1 MKTKFFTLLMALL
14 AFVWSAKA
22 AEITSLRLTL
32 SMNGGETFTEMIPA
46 SGFDELLLGG
56 YITSLKIHKA
66 EVTTSGTFTDMKFK
80 ATMYKTAN
88 GGPESDAEWQ
98 EVGFVDVGDGNW
110 MIDIPGGRDLVDGSW
125 DNKFKTFEFYIQG
138 KDNSGNDVF
147 YNNGGEDYKVTFST
161 GSGGTLINKIQF
173 LDGITAGLTFSL
185 DDSYKEYN
193 FNGAGDRVPEDQ
205 LGELSSLCIDQFA
218 LLFKTAEG
226 VSTDDVSLQYR
237 IYEDGEEP
245 SGSWNGIGATHLDHQ
260 GDNQMFCY
268 TDMMGRNVTNDLE
281 PNKSYVLEAWY
292 QVVVDGEYFVL
303 CKDKEGSKFRFFLT
317 ENTSQ
322 EEIYSVILTISHN
335 GGEPYEVYFDHEN
348 QPTLNLEGQT
358 TSLKIMKAEVW
369 TSDGI
374 RSVEVFGTMYN
385 TENGGPSG
393 SNEWR
398 AMPLNPS
405 GSGYWMLE
413 FGKEGYEIIE
423 EEWLN
428 DNRSKT
434 FQFYVKGQDGSGNDI
449 LYNNGGADYKVT
461 FSTGEGAD
469 WKIKFL
475 EESTAD
481 LLLNVGGEG
490 RSYSF
495 NGDGSRTPEDQLGQI
510 SSLAIDQFA
519 LWFRYNDGVK
529 TNDVSLQYRIY
540 EEGQEPDG
548 GWSRIDAPQFYD
560 QGSNTM
566 FFYTEMMGVDVTS
579 GLEPNRVYIL
589 EVNYQVVVGE
599 EYFFLGKNKESSKF
613 RFTLTENVVQDEIYS
628 VILTLKHNGG
638 EPYEVYFEHENM
650 PTLNLEGQTTSLKIM
665 KAEVWTS
672 EGVQSVNVVGTMYNT
687 ENGGPTG
694 GDEWRSMPLT
704 QSDNGYWLLDFDKE
718 GYEIVEDEW
727 INNDKSKTF
736 QFYVTAVDR
745 QGNGIIYDNE
755 GQDYKVSFTTG
766 SGGGGDGI
774 RSMTLTVSCDGE
786 VFTESFPSE
795 GWEIH
800 AIEGLISSIKV
811 MRVEVETSESLT
823 YVGFCST
830 IYDTADGWQHDDTA
844 WDWIPMD
851 NQGGGHWVLDWGEG
865 REFVASEWLFQNMAK
880 TLEFFADG
888 GDANGNKYK
897 YANGI
902 SDYGYDNNYKVT
914 FTPGVDPDGISLV
927 SASKANGATYN
938 LAGQRVGKDYKG
950 IVVKGGRKLLVK

>member
-1 MKTKFFTLLMALL
+1 MKTRFFTLLMTLFV
-14 AFVWSAKA
+14 FVWSVKA
-22 AEITSLRLTL
+22 DEIQGFTITMSR
-32 SMNGGETFTEMIPA
+32 NGGEFENVSFSAEGESDIDFSEDPT
-46 SGFDELLLGG
+46 
-56 YITSLKIHKA
+56 TSLIIKKIEAHA
-66 EVTTSGTFTDMKFK
+66 DGTVSNVVFS

-88 GGPESDAEWQ
+88 GLRPD
-98 EVGFVDVGDGNW
+98 DGW
-110 MIDIPGGRDLVDGSW
+110 RSFDLVDRHGGKWVLDLGDGVDLIDEEMGGSPRTFQFYLKGQDGSGNDIYCNNGGQDYKILFSKSGTSLPIKNLILTVRLNGGEAFTQEIPAEGFPVVDLTDEQTTSLIIEKIEVQAIESVSDVSFLGTMYSTNSGSSGDEW
-125 DNKFKTFEFYIQG
+125 REYNMEYKSNGRWMLYFGEGVELVEEDWIGQNKTKTFEFYVKA
-138 KDNSGNDVF
+138 KDYFGNDTF
-147 YNNGGEDYKVTFST
+147 YNNGGEDYKVTFTT
-161 GSGGTLINKIQF
+161 GEGGGQKIQF
-173 LDGITAGLTFSL
+173 
-185 DDSYKEYN
+185 
-193 FNGAGDRVPEDQ
+193 
-205 LGELSSLCIDQFA
+205 
-218 LLFKTAEG
+218 
-226 VSTDDVSLQYR
+226 
-237 IYEDGEEP
+237 
-245 SGSWNGIGATHLDHQ
+245 
-260 GDNQMFCY
+260 
-268 TDMMGRNVTNDLE
+268 
-281 PNKSYVLEAWY
+281 
-292 QVVVDGEYFVL
+292 
-303 CKDKEGSKFRFFLT
+303 
-317 ENTSQ
+317 
-322 EEIYSVILTISHN
+322 
-335 GGEPYEVYFDHEN
+335 
-348 QPTLNLEGQT
+348 
-358 TSLKIMKAEVW
+358 
-369 TSDGI
+369 
-374 RSVEVFGTMYN
+374 
-385 TENGGPSG
+385 
-393 SNEWR
+393 
-398 AMPLNPS
+398 
-405 GSGYWMLE
+405 
-413 FGKEGYEIIE
+413 
-423 EEWLN
+423 
-428 DNRSKT
+428 
-434 FQFYVKGQDGSGNDI
+434 VKGRVAELTLRFNDA
-449 LYNNGGADYKVT
+449 LYGYA
-461 FSTGEGAD
+461 
-469 WKIKFL
+469 
-475 EESTAD
+475 
-481 LLLNVGGEG
+481 
-490 RSYSF
+490 F
-495 NGDGSRTPEDQLGQI
+495 NDDGSRDPIDQPGQLT
-510 SSLAIDQFA
+510 SLAIDQFA
-519 LWFRYNDGVK
+519 LWFYVADGVNV
-529 TNDVSLQYRIY
+529 NDVSLQYRVY
-540 EEGQEPDG
+540 EEGQEPEG
-548 GWSRIDAPQFYD
+548 GWSRIDATHLD
-560 QGSNTM
+560 KDGGNKM
-566 FFYTEMMGVDVTS
+566 FCYAENVDINVTS

-745 QGNGIIYDNE
+745 QENGIIYDNE

-766 SGGGGDGI
+766 SGSGGDGI
-774 RSMTLTVSCDGE
+774 LSMTLTVSCDGE

-800 AIEGLISSIKV
+800 AIEGLVSSIKV

-865 REFVASEWLFQNMAK
+865 RECVASEWLDQNVTK

-897 YANGI
+897 YANGT

-927 SASKANGATYN
+927 SASKENGATYN
-938 LAGQRVGKDYKG
+938 LAGQRVRKDYKG
-950 IVVKGGRKLLVK
+950 IVITNGRKVLIK

>member
-1 MKTKFFTLLMALL
+1 MTLLV
-14 AFVWSAKA
+14 FVWSVKA
-22 AEITSLRLTL
+22 DEIQGFTITMSR
-32 SMNGGETFTEMIPA
+32 NGGEFENVSFSAEGESDIDFSEDPT
-46 SGFDELLLGG
+46 
-56 YITSLKIHKA
+56 TSLIIKKIEAHA
-66 EVTTSGTFTDMKFK
+66 DGTVSDVVFS

-88 GGPESDAEWQ
+88 GLRPD
-98 EVGFVDVGDGNW
+98 DGW
-110 MIDIPGGRDLVDGSW
+110 RSFDLVDRHGGKWVLDLGDGVDLIDEEMGGSPRTFQFYLKGQDGSGNDIYCNNGGQDYKILFSKSGTSLPIKKLILTVRLNGGEAFTQEIPAEGFPVVDLTDEQTTSLIIEKIEVQAIESVSDVSFLGTMYSTNSGSSGDEW
-125 DNKFKTFEFYIQG
+125 REYNMEYKSNGRWMLYFGEGVELVEEDWIGQNKTKTFEFYAQAYDG
-138 KDNSGNDVF
+138 SGSQF
-147 YNNGGEDYKVTFST
+147 LYNNGGANYKVTFST
-161 GSGGTLINKIQF
+161 GESTDWKIKF

-185 DDSYKEYN
+185 DGEERIYN

-205 LGELSSLCIDQFA
+205 LGQVSSLVINGFA
-218 LLFKTAEG
+218 LQFNMAE
-226 VSTDDVSLQYR
+226 
-237 IYEDGEEP
+237 
-245 SGSWNGIGATHLDHQ
+245 
-260 GDNQMFCY
+260 
-268 TDMMGRNVTNDLE
+268 
-281 PNKSYVLEAWY
+281 
-292 QVVVDGEYFVL
+292 
-303 CKDKEGSKFRFFLT
+303 
-317 ENTSQ
+317 
-322 EEIYSVILTISHN
+322 
-335 GGEPYEVYFDHEN
+335 
-348 QPTLNLEGQT
+348 
-358 TSLKIMKAEVW
+358 
-369 TSDGI
+369 
-374 RSVEVFGTMYN
+374 
-385 TENGGPSG
+385 
-393 SNEWR
+393 
-398 AMPLNPS
+398 
-405 GSGYWMLE
+405 
-413 FGKEGYEIIE
+413 
-423 EEWLN
+423 
-428 DNRSKT
+428 
-434 FQFYVKGQDGSGNDI
+434 
-449 LYNNGGADYKVT
+449 
-461 FSTGEGAD
+461 
-469 WKIKFL
+469 
-475 EESTAD
+475 
-481 LLLNVGGEG
+481 
-490 RSYSF
+490 
-495 NGDGSRTPEDQLGQI
+495 
-510 SSLAIDQFA
+510 
-519 LWFRYNDGVK
+519 GVK
-529 TNDVSLQYRIY
+529 TNDVSLQYRVY
-540 EEGQEPDG
+540 EEGQEPEG
-548 GWSRIDAPQFYD
+548 GWNRIDATHLD
-560 QGSNTM
+560 QEEGNKM
-566 FFYTEMMGVDVTS
+566 FCYAEDVERNVTN

-638 EPYEVYFEHENM
+638 EPFEVYFEHENQ

-774 RSMTLTVSCDGE
+774 RSMALTINCDGE
-786 VFTESFPSE
+786 VFTQSFPSE

-800 AIEGLISSIKV
+800 AIEGLVSSIKV

-844 WDWIPMD
+844 WDWIPME

-865 REFVASEWLFQNMAK
+865 RECVASEWLDQNVTK

-914 FTPGVDPDGISLV
+914 FTTGIDPDGISLV
-927 SASKANGATYN
+927 SASKEDGATYN
-938 LAGQRVGKDYKG
+938 LAGQRVRKDYKG
-950 IVVKGGRKLLVK
+950 IVITNGRKVLIK

>member
-1 MKTKFFTLLMALL
+1 MKTKIFTLLMTLF
-14 AFVWSAKA
+14 AFAWSAKA
-22 AEITSLRLTL
+22 DEIQGFTITMSR
-32 SMNGGETFTEMIPA
+32 NGGEFENVSFSAEGESDIDFSEDPT
-46 SGFDELLLGG
+46 
-56 YITSLKIHKA
+56 TSLIIKKIEAHA
-66 EVTTSGTFTDMKFK
+66 DGTVSNVVFS

-88 GGPESDAEWQ
+88 GLRPD
-98 EVGFVDVGDGNW
+98 DGW
-110 MIDIPGGRDLVDGSW
+110 RSFDLVDRHGGKWVLDLGDGVDLIDEEMGGSP
-125 DNKFKTFEFYIQG
+125 
-138 KDNSGNDVF
+138 
-147 YNNGGEDYKVTFST
+147 
-161 GSGGTLINKIQF
+161 
-173 LDGITAGLTFSL
+173 
-185 DDSYKEYN
+185 
-193 FNGAGDRVPEDQ
+193 R
-205 LGELSSLCIDQFA
+205 
-218 LLFKTAEG
+218 
-226 VSTDDVSLQYR
+226 
-237 IYEDGEEP
+237 
-245 SGSWNGIGATHLDHQ
+245 
-260 GDNQMFCY
+260 
-268 TDMMGRNVTNDLE
+268 
-281 PNKSYVLEAWY
+281 
-292 QVVVDGEYFVL
+292 
-303 CKDKEGSKFRFFLT
+303 
-317 ENTSQ
+317 
-322 EEIYSVILTISHN
+322 
-335 GGEPYEVYFDHEN
+335 
-348 QPTLNLEGQT
+348 
-358 TSLKIMKAEVW
+358 
-369 TSDGI
+369 
-374 RSVEVFGTMYN
+374 
-385 TENGGPSG
+385 
-393 SNEWR
+393 
-398 AMPLNPS
+398 
-405 GSGYWMLE
+405 
-413 FGKEGYEIIE
+413 
-423 EEWLN
+423 
-428 DNRSKT
+428 T
-434 FQFYVKGQDGSGNDI
+434 FQFYLKGQDGSGNDI
-449 LYNNGGADYKVT
+449 YCNNGGQDYKILFSKSGTSLPIKNLILTVRLNGGEAFTQEIPAEGFPVVDLTDEQTTSLIIEKIEVQAIESVSDVSFLGTMYSTSSGSSGDEWREYNMEYKSNGRWMLYFGEGVELVEEDWIGQNKTKTFEFYAQAYDGSGSQFLYNNGGANYKVT
-461 FSTGEGAD
+461 FSTGEGGD

-519 LWFRYNDGVK
+519 LWFRYNEGVS
-529 TNDVSLQYRIY
+529 TNDVSLQYRVY
-540 EEGQEPDG
+540 EEGQEPEG

-566 FFYTEMMGVDVTS
+566 FFYTDMMGLDVTN

-638 EPYEVYFEHENM
+638 EPFEMYFDHENAV
-650 PTLNLEGQTTSLKIM
+650 PLNLEGQTTSLKIM

-800 AIEGLISSIKV
+800 AIEGLVSSIKV

-823 YVGFCST
+823 YMGFCST

-844 WDWIPMD
+844 WDWIPME

-865 REFVASEWLFQNMAK
+865 RECVASEWLDQNVIK

-927 SASKANGATYN
+927 SASKEDGATYN
-938 LAGQRVGKDYKG
+938 LAGQRVRKDYKG
-950 IVVKGGRKLLVK
+950 IVITNGRKVLIK

>member
-1 MKTKFFTLLMALL
+1 MKTKIFTLLMTLF
-14 AFVWSAKA
+14 AFAWSAKA
-22 AEITSLRLTL
+22 DEIQGFTITMSR
-32 SMNGGETFTEMIPA
+32 NGGEFENVSFSAEGESDIDFSEDPT
-46 SGFDELLLGG
+46 
-56 YITSLKIHKA
+56 TSLIIKKIEAHA
-66 EVTTSGTFTDMKFK
+66 DGTVSNVVFS

-88 GGPESDAEWQ
+88 GLRPD
-98 EVGFVDVGDGNW
+98 DGW
-110 MIDIPGGRDLVDGSW
+110 RSFDLVDRHGGKWVLDLGDGVDLIDEEMGGSPRTFQFYLKGQDGSGNDIYCNNGGQDYKILFSKSGTSLPIKNLILTVRLNGGEAFTQEIPAEGFPVVDLTDEQTTSLIIEKIEVQAIESVSDVSFLGTMYSTNSGSSGDEW
-125 DNKFKTFEFYIQG
+125 REYNMEYKSNGRWMLYFGEGVELVEEDWIGQNKTKTFEFYAQAYDG
-138 KDNSGNDVF
+138 SGSQF
-147 YNNGGEDYKVTFST
+147 LYNNGGANYKVTFST
-161 GSGGTLINKIQF
+161 GEGGDWKIKF

-185 DDSYKEYN
+185 DGEERIYN

-205 LGELSSLCIDQFA
+205 LGQVSSLVIDGFA
-218 LLFKTAEG
+218 L
-226 VSTDDVSLQYR
+226 
-237 IYEDGEEP
+237 
-245 SGSWNGIGATHLDHQ
+245 
-260 GDNQMFCY
+260 
-268 TDMMGRNVTNDLE
+268 
-281 PNKSYVLEAWY
+281 
-292 QVVVDGEYFVL
+292 
-303 CKDKEGSKFRFFLT
+303 
-317 ENTSQ
+317 
-322 EEIYSVILTISHN
+322 
-335 GGEPYEVYFDHEN
+335 
-348 QPTLNLEGQT
+348 
-358 TSLKIMKAEVW
+358 
-369 TSDGI
+369 
-374 RSVEVFGTMYN
+374 
-385 TENGGPSG
+385 
-393 SNEWR
+393 
-398 AMPLNPS
+398 
-405 GSGYWMLE
+405 
-413 FGKEGYEIIE
+413 
-423 EEWLN
+423 
-428 DNRSKT
+428 
-434 FQFYVKGQDGSGNDI
+434 QFYR
-449 LYNNGGADYKVT
+449 A
-461 FSTGEGAD
+461 E
-469 WKIKFL
+469 
-475 EESTAD
+475 
-481 LLLNVGGEG
+481 
-490 RSYSF
+490 
-495 NGDGSRTPEDQLGQI
+495 
-510 SSLAIDQFA
+510 
-519 LWFRYNDGVK
+519 GVK
-529 TNDVSLQYRIY
+529 TNDVSLQYRVY
-540 EEGQEPDG
+540 EEGQEPEG
-548 GWSRIDAPQFYD
+548 GWNRIDATHLD
-560 QGSNTM
+560 QEEGNKM
-566 FFYTEMMGVDVTS
+566 FCYAEDVERNVTN

-628 VILTLKHNGG
+628 VILTLSHNGG
-638 EPYEVYFEHENM
+638 EPFEMYFDHENAV
-650 PTLNLEGQTTSLKIM
+650 PLNLEGQTTSLKIM

-774 RSMTLTVSCDGE
+774 RSMTLTINCDGE

-800 AIEGLISSIKV
+800 AIEGLVSSIKV

-844 WDWIPMD
+844 WDWIPME

-865 REFVASEWLFQNMAK
+865 RECVASEWLDQNVTK

-927 SASKANGATYN
+927 SASKENGATYN
-938 LAGQRVGKDYKG
+938 LAGQRVRKDYKG
-950 IVVKGGRKLLVK
+950 IVITNGRKVLIK

>member
-1 MKTKFFTLLMALL
+1 MTLF
-14 AFVWSAKA
+14 AFAWSAKA
-22 AEITSLRLTL
+22 DEIQGFTITMSR
-32 SMNGGETFTEMIPA
+32 NGGEFENVSFSAEGESDIDFSEDPT
-46 SGFDELLLGG
+46 
-56 YITSLKIHKA
+56 TSLIIKKIEAHA
-66 EVTTSGTFTDMKFK
+66 DGTVSNVVFS

-88 GGPESDAEWQ
+88 GLRPD
-98 EVGFVDVGDGNW
+98 DGW
-110 MIDIPGGRDLVDGSW
+110 RSFDLVDRHGGKWVLDLGDGVDLIDEEMGGSPRTFQFYLKGQDGSGNDIYCNNGGQDYKILFSKSGTSLSIKNLILTVRLNGGEAFTQEIPAEGFPVVDLTDEQTTSLIIEKIEVQAIESVSDVSFLGTMYSTNSGSSGDEW
-125 DNKFKTFEFYIQG
+125 REYNMEYKSNGRWMLYFGEGVELVEEDWIGQNKTKTFEFYAQAYDG
-138 KDNSGNDVF
+138 SGSQF
-147 YNNGGEDYKVTFST
+147 LYNNGGANYKVTFST
-161 GSGGTLINKIQF
+161 GESTDWKIKF

-185 DDSYKEYN
+185 DGEERIYN

-205 LGELSSLCIDQFA
+205 LGQVSSLVINGFA
-218 LLFKTAEG
+218 LQFNMAE
-226 VSTDDVSLQYR
+226 
-237 IYEDGEEP
+237 
-245 SGSWNGIGATHLDHQ
+245 
-260 GDNQMFCY
+260 
-268 TDMMGRNVTNDLE
+268 
-281 PNKSYVLEAWY
+281 
-292 QVVVDGEYFVL
+292 
-303 CKDKEGSKFRFFLT
+303 
-317 ENTSQ
+317 
-322 EEIYSVILTISHN
+322 
-335 GGEPYEVYFDHEN
+335 
-348 QPTLNLEGQT
+348 
-358 TSLKIMKAEVW
+358 
-369 TSDGI
+369 
-374 RSVEVFGTMYN
+374 
-385 TENGGPSG
+385 
-393 SNEWR
+393 
-398 AMPLNPS
+398 
-405 GSGYWMLE
+405 
-413 FGKEGYEIIE
+413 
-423 EEWLN
+423 
-428 DNRSKT
+428 
-434 FQFYVKGQDGSGNDI
+434 
-449 LYNNGGADYKVT
+449 
-461 FSTGEGAD
+461 
-469 WKIKFL
+469 
-475 EESTAD
+475 
-481 LLLNVGGEG
+481 
-490 RSYSF
+490 
-495 NGDGSRTPEDQLGQI
+495 
-510 SSLAIDQFA
+510 
-519 LWFRYNDGVK
+519 GVK
-529 TNDVSLQYRIY
+529 TNDVSLQYRVY
-540 EEGQEPDG
+540 EEGQEPEG
-548 GWSRIDAPQFYD
+548 GWNRIDATHLD
-560 QGSNTM
+560 EEEGNKM
-566 FFYTEMMGVDVTS
+566 FCYAEDVERNVTN

-599 EYFFLGKNKESSKF
+599 EYFFLGKNKESSRF

-638 EPYEVYFEHENM
+638 EPFEVYFDHENAV
-650 PTLNLEGQTTSLKIM
+650 PLNLEGQTTSLKIM

-774 RSMTLTVSCDGE
+774 RSMTLTINCDGE

-800 AIEGLISSIKV
+800 AIEGLVSSIKV

-823 YVGFCST
+823 YMGFCST

-865 REFVASEWLFQNMAK
+865 RECVASEWLDQNVIK

-927 SASKANGATYN
+927 SASKEDGATYN
-938 LAGQRVGKDYKG
+938 LAGQRVRKDYKG
-950 IVVKGGRKLLVK
+950 IVITNGRKVLIK

>member
-1 MKTKFFTLLMALL
+1 MKTKIFTLLMTLF
-14 AFVWSAKA
+14 AFAWSAKA
-22 AEITSLRLTL
+22 DEIQGFTITMSR
-32 SMNGGETFTEMIPA
+32 NGGEFENVSFSAEGESDIDFSEDPT
-46 SGFDELLLGG
+46 
-56 YITSLKIHKA
+56 TSLIIKKIEAHA
-66 EVTTSGTFTDMKFK
+66 DGTVSNVVFS

-88 GGPESDAEWQ
+88 GLRPD
-98 EVGFVDVGDGNW
+98 DGW
-110 MIDIPGGRDLVDGSW
+110 RSFDLVDRHGGKWVLDLGDGVDLIDEEMGGSP
-125 DNKFKTFEFYIQG
+125 
-138 KDNSGNDVF
+138 
-147 YNNGGEDYKVTFST
+147 
-161 GSGGTLINKIQF
+161 
-173 LDGITAGLTFSL
+173 
-185 DDSYKEYN
+185 
-193 FNGAGDRVPEDQ
+193 R
-205 LGELSSLCIDQFA
+205 
-218 LLFKTAEG
+218 
-226 VSTDDVSLQYR
+226 
-237 IYEDGEEP
+237 
-245 SGSWNGIGATHLDHQ
+245 
-260 GDNQMFCY
+260 
-268 TDMMGRNVTNDLE
+268 
-281 PNKSYVLEAWY
+281 
-292 QVVVDGEYFVL
+292 
-303 CKDKEGSKFRFFLT
+303 
-317 ENTSQ
+317 
-322 EEIYSVILTISHN
+322 
-335 GGEPYEVYFDHEN
+335 
-348 QPTLNLEGQT
+348 
-358 TSLKIMKAEVW
+358 
-369 TSDGI
+369 
-374 RSVEVFGTMYN
+374 
-385 TENGGPSG
+385 
-393 SNEWR
+393 
-398 AMPLNPS
+398 
-405 GSGYWMLE
+405 
-413 FGKEGYEIIE
+413 
-423 EEWLN
+423 
-428 DNRSKT
+428 T
-434 FQFYVKGQDGSGNDI
+434 FQFYLKGQDGSGNDI
-449 LYNNGGADYKVT
+449 YCNNGGQDYKILFSKSGTSLPIKNLILTVRLNGGEAFTQEIPAEGFPVVDLTDEQTTSLIIEKIEVQAIESVSDVSFLGTMYSTNSGSSGDEWREYNMEYKSNGRWMLYFGEGVELVEEDWIGQNKTKTFEFYAQAYDGSGSQFLYNNGGANYKVT
-461 FSTGEGAD
+461 FSTGEGGD

-519 LWFRYNDGVK
+519 LWFRYNEGVS
-529 TNDVSLQYRIY
+529 TNDVSLQYRVY
-540 EEGQEPDG
+540 EEGQEPEG

-566 FFYTEMMGVDVTS
+566 FFYTDMMGLDVTS

-638 EPYEVYFEHENM
+638 EPFEMYFDHENAV
-650 PTLNLEGQTTSLKIM
+650 PLNLEGQTTSLKIM

-774 RSMTLTVSCDGE
+774 RSMTLTINCDGE

-800 AIEGLISSIKV
+800 AVEGLVSSIKV

-823 YVGFCST
+823 YMGFCST

-844 WDWIPMD
+844 WDWIPME

-865 REFVASEWLFQNMAK
+865 RECVASEWLDQNVMK

-914 FTPGVDPDGISLV
+914 FTTGIDPDGISLV
-927 SASKANGATYN
+927 SASKEDGATYN
-938 LAGQRVGKDYKG
+938 LAGQRVRKDYKG
-950 IVVKGGRKLLVK
+950 IVITNGRKVLIK

>member
-1 MKTKFFTLLMALL
+1 MTLFV
-14 AFVWSAKA
+14 FVWSVKA
-22 AEITSLRLTL
+22 DEIQGFTITMSR
-32 SMNGGETFTEMIPA
+32 NGGEFENVSFSAEGESDIDFSEDPT
-46 SGFDELLLGG
+46 
-56 YITSLKIHKA
+56 TSLIIKKIEAHA
-66 EVTTSGTFTDMKFK
+66 DGTVSNVVFS

-88 GGPESDAEWQ
+88 GLRPD
-98 EVGFVDVGDGNW
+98 DGW
-110 MIDIPGGRDLVDGSW
+110 RSFDLVDRHGGKWVLDLGDGVDLIDEEMGGSPRTFQFYLKGQDGSGNDIYCNNGGQDYKILFSKSGTSLPIKNLILTVRLNGGEAFTQEIPAEGFPVVDLTDEQTTSLIIEKIEVQAIESVSDVSFLGTMYSTNSGSSGDEW
-125 DNKFKTFEFYIQG
+125 REYNMEYKSNGRWMLYFGEGVELVEEDWIGQNKTKTFEFYVQG
-138 KDNSGNDVF
+138 TSDSGNQLF
-147 YNNGGEDYKVTFST
+147 YNNGGANYKVTFS
-161 GSGGTLINKIQF
+161 SGESTDWKIKF

-185 DDSYKEYN
+185 DGEERIYN
-193 FNGAGDRVPEDQ
+193 FNGAGD
-205 LGELSSLCIDQFA
+205 
-218 LLFKTAEG
+218 
-226 VSTDDVSLQYR
+226 
-237 IYEDGEEP
+237 
-245 SGSWNGIGATHLDHQ
+245 
-260 GDNQMFCY
+260 
-268 TDMMGRNVTNDLE
+268 
-281 PNKSYVLEAWY
+281 
-292 QVVVDGEYFVL
+292 
-303 CKDKEGSKFRFFLT
+303 
-317 ENTSQ
+317 
-322 EEIYSVILTISHN
+322 
-335 GGEPYEVYFDHEN
+335 
-348 QPTLNLEGQT
+348 
-358 TSLKIMKAEVW
+358 
-369 TSDGI
+369 
-374 RSVEVFGTMYN
+374 
-385 TENGGPSG
+385 
-393 SNEWR
+393 
-398 AMPLNPS
+398 
-405 GSGYWMLE
+405 
-413 FGKEGYEIIE
+413 
-423 EEWLN
+423 
-428 DNRSKT
+428 
-434 FQFYVKGQDGSGNDI
+434 
-449 LYNNGGADYKVT
+449 
-461 FSTGEGAD
+461 
-469 WKIKFL
+469 
-475 EESTAD
+475 
-481 LLLNVGGEG
+481 
-490 RSYSF
+490 
-495 NGDGSRTPEDQLGQI
+495 RTPEDQLGQI

-540 EEGQEPDG
+540 EEGQEPEG
-548 GWSRIDAPQFYD
+548 GWNRIDATHLD
-560 QGSNTM
+560 QEEGNKM
-566 FFYTEMMGVDVTS
+566 FCYAENVDINVTS

-672 EGVQSVNVVGTMYNT
+672 DGIRSVEVFGTMYNT

-727 INNDKSKTF
+727 LSKNKSKTF
-736 QFYVTAVDR
+736 QFYVKGQDGS
-745 QGNGIIYDNE
+745 GNDILYNNG
-755 GQDYKVSFTTG
+755 GADYKVSFTTG
-766 SGGGGDGI
+766 NGGDSNGI
-774 RSMTLTVSCDGE
+774 HSMKLTINCDGE

-800 AIEGLISSIKV
+800 AIEGLVSSIKV

-865 REFVASEWLFQNMAK
+865 RECVASEWLDQNVTK

-897 YANGI
+897 YANGT

-927 SASKANGATYN
+927 SASKENGATYN
-938 LAGQRVGKDYKG
+938 LAGQRVRKDYKG
-950 IVVKGGRKLLVK
+950 IVITNGRKVLIK

>member
-1 MKTKFFTLLMALL
+1 MKARILTLFMALF
-14 AFVWSAKA
+14 AFAWSANA
-22 AEITSLRLTL
+22 D
-32 SMNGGETFTEMIPA
+32 G
-46 SGFDELLLGG
+46 
-56 YITSLKIHKA
+56 ITSLKLTISHNGGEFREVSFPA
-66 EVTTSGTFTDMKFK
+66 EGWPDLDLTDESSSSIRIKRIEVQTSGTVSNVVFK
-80 ATMYKTAN
+80 ATMYKTEHGLQPDDDWRTFELPQQGNTWVLDFGDEAPDLIDSEMRPSPRTFQFFVQAQDGSGKAIYYNN
-88 GGPESDAEWQ
+88 GGQDYK
-98 EVGFVDVGDGNW
+98 VLFVNGGGSSSSGDIKNLTLTIRLNGGEAFTQ
-110 MIDIPGGRDLVDGSW
+110 DIPAENFPIVDLTDERTTSLIIVKVEVEAEESVSDLQFNGTMYSASEGSPSNDDEW
-125 DNKFKTFEFYIQG
+125 RSYSLQNKGNGKWELDMGEGFELVEPDWLNKPKTKTFEFYVQG
-138 KDNSGNDVF
+138 TNGSGSQLF
-147 YNNGGEDYKVTFST
+147 YNNGGANYKVTFST
-161 GSGGTLINKIQF
+161 GESTDWKIKF

-185 DDSYKEYN
+185 DGEDRVYT

-205 LGELSSLCIDQFA
+205 LG
-218 LLFKTAEG
+218 
-226 VSTDDVSLQYR
+226 
-237 IYEDGEEP
+237 
-245 SGSWNGIGATHLDHQ
+245 
-260 GDNQMFCY
+260 
-268 TDMMGRNVTNDLE
+268 
-281 PNKSYVLEAWY
+281 
-292 QVVVDGEYFVL
+292 
-303 CKDKEGSKFRFFLT
+303 
-317 ENTSQ
+317 
-322 EEIYSVILTISHN
+322 
-335 GGEPYEVYFDHEN
+335 
-348 QPTLNLEGQT
+348 
-358 TSLKIMKAEVW
+358 
-369 TSDGI
+369 
-374 RSVEVFGTMYN
+374 
-385 TENGGPSG
+385 
-393 SNEWR
+393 
-398 AMPLNPS
+398 
-405 GSGYWMLE
+405 
-413 FGKEGYEIIE
+413 
-423 EEWLN
+423 
-428 DNRSKT
+428 
-434 FQFYVKGQDGSGNDI
+434 
-449 LYNNGGADYKVT
+449 
-461 FSTGEGAD
+461 
-469 WKIKFL
+469 
-475 EESTAD
+475 
-481 LLLNVGGEG
+481 
-490 RSYSF
+490 
-495 NGDGSRTPEDQLGQI
+495 QL
-510 SSLAIDQFA
+510 SSLAIDGFA
-519 LWFRYNDGVK
+519 LQFYRAEGVK
-529 TNDVSLQYRIY
+529 TNDVSLQYRLY
-540 EEGQEPDG
+540 EEGQEPEG
-548 GWSRIDAPQFYD
+548 GWNRIDATHLD
-560 QGSNTM
+560 QEEGNKM
-566 FFYTEMMGVDVTS
+566 FCYAEDVERNVTN

-589 EVNYQVVVGE
+589 EVNYQVVVDG

-766 SGGGGDGI
+766 SGSGGDGI
-774 RSMTLTVSCDGE
+774 LSMTLTVSCDGE

-800 AIEGLISSIKV
+800 AIEGLVSSIKV

-865 REFVASEWLFQNMAK
+865 RECVASEWLDQNVTK

-897 YANGI
+897 YANGT

-927 SASKANGATYN
+927 SASKENGATYN
-938 LAGQRVGKDYKG
+938 LAGQRVRKDYKG
-950 IVVKGGRKLLVK
+950 IVITNGRKVLIK

>member
-1 MKTKFFTLLMALL
+1 MKTKIFTLLMTLF
-14 AFVWSAKA
+14 AFAWSAKA
-22 AEITSLRLTL
+22 DEIQGFTITMSR
-32 SMNGGETFTEMIPA
+32 NGGEFENVSFSAEGESDIDFSEDPT
-46 SGFDELLLGG
+46 
-56 YITSLKIHKA
+56 TSLIIKKIEAHA
-66 EVTTSGTFTDMKFK
+66 DGTVSNVVFS

-88 GGPESDAEWQ
+88 GLRPD
-98 EVGFVDVGDGNW
+98 DGW
-110 MIDIPGGRDLVDGSW
+110 RSFDLVDRHGGKWVLDLGDGVDLIDEEMGGSPRTFQFYLKGQDGSGNDIYCNNGGQDYKILFSKSGTSLPIKNLILTVRLNGGEAFTQEIPAEGFPVVDLTDEQTTSLIIEKIEVQAIESVSDVSFLGTMYSTNSGSSGDEW
-125 DNKFKTFEFYIQG
+125 REYNMEYKSNGRWMLYFGEGVELVEEDWIGQNKTKTFEFYAQAYDG
-138 KDNSGNDVF
+138 SCSQF
-147 YNNGGEDYKVTFST
+147 LYNNGGANYKVTFST
-161 GSGGTLINKIQF
+161 GESTDWKIKF

-185 DDSYKEYN
+185 DGEERIYN

-205 LGELSSLCIDQFA
+205 LGQVSSLVINGFA
-218 LLFKTAEG
+218 LQFNMAE
-226 VSTDDVSLQYR
+226 
-237 IYEDGEEP
+237 
-245 SGSWNGIGATHLDHQ
+245 
-260 GDNQMFCY
+260 
-268 TDMMGRNVTNDLE
+268 
-281 PNKSYVLEAWY
+281 
-292 QVVVDGEYFVL
+292 
-303 CKDKEGSKFRFFLT
+303 
-317 ENTSQ
+317 
-322 EEIYSVILTISHN
+322 
-335 GGEPYEVYFDHEN
+335 
-348 QPTLNLEGQT
+348 
-358 TSLKIMKAEVW
+358 
-369 TSDGI
+369 
-374 RSVEVFGTMYN
+374 
-385 TENGGPSG
+385 
-393 SNEWR
+393 
-398 AMPLNPS
+398 
-405 GSGYWMLE
+405 
-413 FGKEGYEIIE
+413 
-423 EEWLN
+423 
-428 DNRSKT
+428 
-434 FQFYVKGQDGSGNDI
+434 
-449 LYNNGGADYKVT
+449 
-461 FSTGEGAD
+461 
-469 WKIKFL
+469 
-475 EESTAD
+475 
-481 LLLNVGGEG
+481 
-490 RSYSF
+490 
-495 NGDGSRTPEDQLGQI
+495 
-510 SSLAIDQFA
+510 
-519 LWFRYNDGVK
+519 GVK
-529 TNDVSLQYRIY
+529 TNDVSLQYRVY
-540 EEGQEPDG
+540 EEGQEPEG
-548 GWSRIDAPQFYD
+548 GWNRIDATHLD
-560 QGSNTM
+560 EEEGNKM
-566 FFYTEMMGVDVTS
+566 FCYAEDVERNVTN

-599 EYFFLGKNKESSKF
+599 EYFFLGKNKESSRF

-638 EPYEVYFEHENM
+638 EPFEVYFDHENAV
-650 PTLNLEGQTTSLKIM
+650 PLNLEGQTTSLKIM

-774 RSMTLTVSCDGE
+774 RSMTLTINCDGE

-800 AIEGLISSIKV
+800 AIEGLVSSIKV

-823 YVGFCST
+823 YMGFCST

-865 REFVASEWLFQNMAK
+865 RECVASEWLEQNVTK

-927 SASKANGATYN
+927 SASKEDGATYN
-938 LAGQRVGKDYKG
+938 LAGQRVRKDYKG
-950 IVVKGGRKLLVK
+950 IVITNGRKVLIK

>member
-1 MKTKFFTLLMALL
+1 MKTKIFTLLMTLF
-14 AFVWSAKA
+14 AFAWSAKA
-22 AEITSLRLTL
+22 DEIQGFTITMSR
-32 SMNGGETFTEMIPA
+32 NGGEFENVSFSAEGESDIDFSEDPT
-46 SGFDELLLGG
+46 
-56 YITSLKIHKA
+56 TSLIIKKIEAHA
-66 EVTTSGTFTDMKFK
+66 DGTVSNVVFS

-88 GGPESDAEWQ
+88 GLRPD
-98 EVGFVDVGDGNW
+98 DGW
-110 MIDIPGGRDLVDGSW
+110 RSFDLVDRHGGKWVLDLGDGVDLIDEEMGGSPRTFQFYLKGQDGSGNDIYCNNGGQDYKILFSKSGTSLPIKNLILTVRLNGGEAFTQEIPAEGFPVVDLTDEQTTSLIIEKIEVQAIESVSDVSFLGTMYSTNSGSSGDEW
-125 DNKFKTFEFYIQG
+125 REYNMEYKSNGRWMLYFGEGVELVEEDWIGQNKTKTFEFYAQAYDG
-138 KDNSGNDVF
+138 SGSQF
-147 YNNGGEDYKVTFST
+147 LYNNGGANYKVTFST
-161 GSGGTLINKIQF
+161 GESTDWKIKF

-185 DDSYKEYN
+185 DGEERIYN

-205 LGELSSLCIDQFA
+205 LGQVSSLVINGFA
-218 LLFKTAEG
+218 LQFNMAE
-226 VSTDDVSLQYR
+226 
-237 IYEDGEEP
+237 
-245 SGSWNGIGATHLDHQ
+245 
-260 GDNQMFCY
+260 
-268 TDMMGRNVTNDLE
+268 
-281 PNKSYVLEAWY
+281 
-292 QVVVDGEYFVL
+292 
-303 CKDKEGSKFRFFLT
+303 
-317 ENTSQ
+317 
-322 EEIYSVILTISHN
+322 
-335 GGEPYEVYFDHEN
+335 
-348 QPTLNLEGQT
+348 
-358 TSLKIMKAEVW
+358 
-369 TSDGI
+369 
-374 RSVEVFGTMYN
+374 
-385 TENGGPSG
+385 
-393 SNEWR
+393 
-398 AMPLNPS
+398 
-405 GSGYWMLE
+405 
-413 FGKEGYEIIE
+413 
-423 EEWLN
+423 
-428 DNRSKT
+428 
-434 FQFYVKGQDGSGNDI
+434 
-449 LYNNGGADYKVT
+449 
-461 FSTGEGAD
+461 
-469 WKIKFL
+469 
-475 EESTAD
+475 
-481 LLLNVGGEG
+481 
-490 RSYSF
+490 
-495 NGDGSRTPEDQLGQI
+495 
-510 SSLAIDQFA
+510 
-519 LWFRYNDGVK
+519 GVK
-529 TNDVSLQYRIY
+529 TNDVSLQYRVY
-540 EEGQEPDG
+540 EEGQEPEG
-548 GWSRIDAPQFYD
+548 GWNRIDATHLD
-560 QGSNTM
+560 EEEGNKM
-566 FFYTEMMGVDVTS
+566 FCYAEDVERNVTN

-599 EYFFLGKNKESSKF
+599 EYFFLGKNKESSRF

-638 EPYEVYFEHENM
+638 EPFEVYFDHENAV
-650 PTLNLEGQTTSLKIM
+650 PLNLEGQTTSLKIM

-774 RSMTLTVSCDGE
+774 RSMTLTINCDGE

-800 AIEGLISSIKV
+800 AIEGLVSSIKV

-823 YVGFCST
+823 YMGFCST

-865 REFVASEWLFQNMAK
+865 RECVASEWLEQNVMK

-927 SASKANGATYN
+927 SASKENGATYN
-938 LAGQRVGKDYKG
+938 LAGQRVRKDYKG
-950 IVVKGGRKLLVK
+950 IVITNGRKVLIK

>member
-1 MKTKFFTLLMALL
+1 MTLF
-14 AFVWSAKA
+14 AFAWSAKA
-22 AEITSLRLTL
+22 DEIQGFTITMSR
-32 SMNGGETFTEMIPA
+32 NGGEFENVSFSAEGESDIDFSEDPT
-46 SGFDELLLGG
+46 
-56 YITSLKIHKA
+56 TSLIIKKIEAHA
-66 EVTTSGTFTDMKFK
+66 DGTVSNVVFS

-88 GGPESDAEWQ
+88 GLRPD
-98 EVGFVDVGDGNW
+98 DGW
-110 MIDIPGGRDLVDGSW
+110 RSFDLVDRHGGKWVLDLGDGVDLIDEEMGGSPRTFQFYLKGQDGSGNDIYCNNGGQDYKILFSKSGTSLPIKNLILTVRLNGGEAFTQEIPAEGFPVVDLTDEQTTSLIIEKIEVQAIESVSDVSFLGTMYSTNSGSSGDEW
-125 DNKFKTFEFYIQG
+125 REYNMEYKSNGRWMLYFGEGVELVEEDWIGQNKTKTFEFYAQAYDG
-138 KDNSGNDVF
+138 SGSQF
-147 YNNGGEDYKVTFST
+147 LYNNGGANYKVTFST
-161 GSGGTLINKIQF
+161 GESTDWKIKF

-185 DDSYKEYN
+185 DGEERIYN

-205 LGELSSLCIDQFA
+205 LGQVSSLVINGFA
-218 LLFKTAEG
+218 LQFNMAE
-226 VSTDDVSLQYR
+226 
-237 IYEDGEEP
+237 
-245 SGSWNGIGATHLDHQ
+245 
-260 GDNQMFCY
+260 
-268 TDMMGRNVTNDLE
+268 
-281 PNKSYVLEAWY
+281 
-292 QVVVDGEYFVL
+292 
-303 CKDKEGSKFRFFLT
+303 
-317 ENTSQ
+317 
-322 EEIYSVILTISHN
+322 
-335 GGEPYEVYFDHEN
+335 
-348 QPTLNLEGQT
+348 
-358 TSLKIMKAEVW
+358 
-369 TSDGI
+369 
-374 RSVEVFGTMYN
+374 
-385 TENGGPSG
+385 
-393 SNEWR
+393 
-398 AMPLNPS
+398 
-405 GSGYWMLE
+405 
-413 FGKEGYEIIE
+413 
-423 EEWLN
+423 
-428 DNRSKT
+428 
-434 FQFYVKGQDGSGNDI
+434 
-449 LYNNGGADYKVT
+449 
-461 FSTGEGAD
+461 
-469 WKIKFL
+469 
-475 EESTAD
+475 
-481 LLLNVGGEG
+481 
-490 RSYSF
+490 
-495 NGDGSRTPEDQLGQI
+495 
-510 SSLAIDQFA
+510 
-519 LWFRYNDGVK
+519 GVK
-529 TNDVSLQYRIY
+529 TNDVSLQYRVY
-540 EEGQEPDG
+540 EEGQEPEG
-548 GWSRIDAPQFYD
+548 GWNRIDATHLD
-560 QGSNTM
+560 EEEGNKM
-566 FFYTEMMGVDVTS
+566 FCYAEDVERNVTN

-638 EPYEVYFEHENM
+638 EPFEMYFDHENQ

-774 RSMTLTVSCDGE
+774 RSMTLTINCDGE
-786 VFTESFPSE
+786 VFTQSFPSE

-800 AIEGLISSIKV
+800 AVEGLVSSIKV

-823 YVGFCST
+823 YMGFCST

-844 WDWIPMD
+844 WDWIPME

-865 REFVASEWLFQNMAK
+865 RECVASEWLEQNVMK

-927 SASKANGATYN
+927 SASKENGATHN
-938 LAGQRVGKDYKG
+938 LAGQRVRKDYKG
-950 IVVKGGRKLLVK
+950 IVITNGRKVLIK

>member
-1 MKTKFFTLLMALL
+1 MTLF
-14 AFVWSAKA
+14 AFAWSAKA
-22 AEITSLRLTL
+22 DEIQGFTITMSR
-32 SMNGGETFTEMIPA
+32 NGGEFENVSFSAEGESDIDFSEDPT
-46 SGFDELLLGG
+46 
-56 YITSLKIHKA
+56 TSLIIKKIEAHA
-66 EVTTSGTFTDMKFK
+66 DGTVSNVVFS

-88 GGPESDAEWQ
+88 GLRPD
-98 EVGFVDVGDGNW
+98 DGW
-110 MIDIPGGRDLVDGSW
+110 RSFDLVDRHGGKWVLDLGDGVDLIDEEMGGSPRTFQFYPKGQDGSGNDIYCNNGGQDYKILFSKSGTSLPIKNLILTVRLNGGEAFTQEIPAEGFPVVDLTDEQTTSLIIEKIEVQAIESVSDVSFLGTMYSTNSGSSGDEW
-125 DNKFKTFEFYIQG
+125 REYNMEYKSNGRWMLYFGEGVELVEEDWIGQNKTKTFEFYVQAYDG
-138 KDNSGNDVF
+138 SGNQF
-147 YNNGGEDYKVTFST
+147 LYNNGGANYKVTFST
-161 GSGGTLINKIQF
+161 GEGGDWKIKF

-185 DDSYKEYN
+185 DGEERIYN

-205 LGELSSLCIDQFA
+205 LGQVSSLVINGFA
-218 LLFKTAEG
+218 LQFNMAE
-226 VSTDDVSLQYR
+226 
-237 IYEDGEEP
+237 
-245 SGSWNGIGATHLDHQ
+245 
-260 GDNQMFCY
+260 
-268 TDMMGRNVTNDLE
+268 
-281 PNKSYVLEAWY
+281 
-292 QVVVDGEYFVL
+292 
-303 CKDKEGSKFRFFLT
+303 
-317 ENTSQ
+317 
-322 EEIYSVILTISHN
+322 
-335 GGEPYEVYFDHEN
+335 
-348 QPTLNLEGQT
+348 
-358 TSLKIMKAEVW
+358 
-369 TSDGI
+369 
-374 RSVEVFGTMYN
+374 
-385 TENGGPSG
+385 
-393 SNEWR
+393 
-398 AMPLNPS
+398 
-405 GSGYWMLE
+405 
-413 FGKEGYEIIE
+413 
-423 EEWLN
+423 
-428 DNRSKT
+428 
-434 FQFYVKGQDGSGNDI
+434 
-449 LYNNGGADYKVT
+449 
-461 FSTGEGAD
+461 
-469 WKIKFL
+469 
-475 EESTAD
+475 
-481 LLLNVGGEG
+481 
-490 RSYSF
+490 
-495 NGDGSRTPEDQLGQI
+495 
-510 SSLAIDQFA
+510 
-519 LWFRYNDGVK
+519 GVK
-529 TNDVSLQYRIY
+529 TNDVSLQYRVY
-540 EEGQEPDG
+540 EEGQEPEG
-548 GWSRIDAPQFYD
+548 GWNRIDATHLD
-560 QGSNTM
+560 QEEGNKM
-566 FFYTEMMGVDVTS
+566 FCYAENVDIDVTS

-628 VILTLKHNGG
+628 VILTLSHNGG
-638 EPYEVYFEHENM
+638 EPFEMYFDHENAV
-650 PTLNLEGQTTSLKIM
+650 PLNLEGQTTSLKIM

-800 AIEGLISSIKV
+800 AIEGLVSSIKV

-823 YVGFCST
+823 YMGFCST

-844 WDWIPMD
+844 WDWIPME
-851 NQGGGHWVLDWGEG
+851 NQGGGRWVLDWGEG
-865 REFVASEWLFQNMAK
+865 RECVASEWLDQNVTK

-927 SASKANGATYN
+927 SASKENGATYN
-938 LAGQRVGKDYKG
+938 LAGQRVRKDYKG
-950 IVVKGGRKLLVK
+950 IVITNGRKVLIK

>member
-1 MKTKFFTLLMALL
+1 MTLF
-14 AFVWSAKA
+14 AFAWSAKA
-22 AEITSLRLTL
+22 DEIQGFTITMSR
-32 SMNGGETFTEMIPA
+32 NGGEFENVSFSAEGESDIDFSEDPT
-46 SGFDELLLGG
+46 
-56 YITSLKIHKA
+56 TSLIIKKIEAHA
-66 EVTTSGTFTDMKFK
+66 DGTVSNVVFS

-88 GGPESDAEWQ
+88 GLRPD
-98 EVGFVDVGDGNW
+98 DGW
-110 MIDIPGGRDLVDGSW
+110 RSFDLVDRHGGKWVLDLGDGVDLIDEEMGGSP
-125 DNKFKTFEFYIQG
+125 
-138 KDNSGNDVF
+138 
-147 YNNGGEDYKVTFST
+147 
-161 GSGGTLINKIQF
+161 
-173 LDGITAGLTFSL
+173 
-185 DDSYKEYN
+185 
-193 FNGAGDRVPEDQ
+193 R
-205 LGELSSLCIDQFA
+205 
-218 LLFKTAEG
+218 
-226 VSTDDVSLQYR
+226 
-237 IYEDGEEP
+237 
-245 SGSWNGIGATHLDHQ
+245 
-260 GDNQMFCY
+260 
-268 TDMMGRNVTNDLE
+268 
-281 PNKSYVLEAWY
+281 
-292 QVVVDGEYFVL
+292 
-303 CKDKEGSKFRFFLT
+303 
-317 ENTSQ
+317 
-322 EEIYSVILTISHN
+322 
-335 GGEPYEVYFDHEN
+335 
-348 QPTLNLEGQT
+348 
-358 TSLKIMKAEVW
+358 
-369 TSDGI
+369 
-374 RSVEVFGTMYN
+374 
-385 TENGGPSG
+385 
-393 SNEWR
+393 
-398 AMPLNPS
+398 
-405 GSGYWMLE
+405 
-413 FGKEGYEIIE
+413 
-423 EEWLN
+423 
-428 DNRSKT
+428 T
-434 FQFYVKGQDGSGNDI
+434 FQFYLKGQDGSGNDI
-449 LYNNGGADYKVT
+449 YCNNGGQDYKILFSKSGTSLPIKNLILTIRLNGGEAFTQEIPAEGFPVVDLTDEQTTSLIIEKIEVQAIESVSDVSFLGTMYSTNSGSSGDEWREYNMEYKSNGRWMLYFGEGVELVEEDWIGQNKTKTFEFYAQAYDGSGSQFLYNNGGANYKVT
-461 FSTGEGAD
+461 FSTGEGGD

-519 LWFRYNDGVK
+519 LWFRYNEGVK
-529 TNDVSLQYRIY
+529 TNDVSLQYRVY
-540 EEGQEPDG
+540 EEGQEPEG

-566 FFYTEMMGVDVTS
+566 FFYTDMMGLNVTS

-628 VILTLKHNGG
+628 VILTLSHNGG
-638 EPYEVYFEHENM
+638 EPFEMYFDHENAV
-650 PTLNLEGQTTSLKIM
+650 PLNLEGQTTSLKIM

-672 EGVQSVNVVGTMYNT
+672 EGVQSVNVVGTMYDT

-786 VFTESFPSE
+786 VFTQSFPSE

-800 AIEGLISSIKV
+800 AIEGLVSSIKV

-844 WDWIPMD
+844 WDWIPME
-851 NQGGGHWVLDWGEG
+851 NQGGGRWVLDWGEG
-865 REFVASEWLFQNMAK
+865 RECVASEWLDQNVTK

-927 SASKANGATYN
+927 SASKEDGATYN
-938 LAGQRVGKDYKG
+938 LAGQRVRKDYKG
-950 IVVKGGRKLLVK
+950 IVITNGRKVLIK

>member
-1 MKTKFFTLLMALL
+1 MKTKIFTLLMTLF
-14 AFVWSAKA
+14 AFAWSAKA
-22 AEITSLRLTL
+22 DEIQGFTITMSR
-32 SMNGGETFTEMIPA
+32 NGGEFENVSFSAEGESDIDFSEDPT
-46 SGFDELLLGG
+46 
-56 YITSLKIHKA
+56 TSLIIKKIEAHA
-66 EVTTSGTFTDMKFK
+66 DGTVSNVVFS

-88 GGPESDAEWQ
+88 GLRPD
-98 EVGFVDVGDGNW
+98 DGW
-110 MIDIPGGRDLVDGSW
+110 RSFDLVDRHGGKWVLDLGDGVDLIDEEMGGSPRTFQFYLKGQDGSGNDIYCNNGGQDYKILFSKSGTSLPIKNLILTVRLNGGEAFTQEIPAEGFPVVDLTDEQTTSLIIEKIEVQAIESVSDVSFLGTMYSTNSGSSGDEW
-125 DNKFKTFEFYIQG
+125 REYNMEYKSNGRWMLYFGEGVELVEEDWIGQNKTKTFEFYAQAYDG
-138 KDNSGNDVF
+138 SGSQF
-147 YNNGGEDYKVTFST
+147 LYNNGGANYKVTFST
-161 GSGGTLINKIQF
+161 GESTDWKIKF

-185 DDSYKEYN
+185 DGEERIYN

-205 LGELSSLCIDQFA
+205 LGQVSSLVINGFA
-218 LLFKTAEG
+218 LQFNMAE
-226 VSTDDVSLQYR
+226 
-237 IYEDGEEP
+237 
-245 SGSWNGIGATHLDHQ
+245 
-260 GDNQMFCY
+260 
-268 TDMMGRNVTNDLE
+268 
-281 PNKSYVLEAWY
+281 
-292 QVVVDGEYFVL
+292 
-303 CKDKEGSKFRFFLT
+303 
-317 ENTSQ
+317 
-322 EEIYSVILTISHN
+322 
-335 GGEPYEVYFDHEN
+335 
-348 QPTLNLEGQT
+348 
-358 TSLKIMKAEVW
+358 
-369 TSDGI
+369 
-374 RSVEVFGTMYN
+374 
-385 TENGGPSG
+385 
-393 SNEWR
+393 
-398 AMPLNPS
+398 
-405 GSGYWMLE
+405 
-413 FGKEGYEIIE
+413 
-423 EEWLN
+423 
-428 DNRSKT
+428 
-434 FQFYVKGQDGSGNDI
+434 
-449 LYNNGGADYKVT
+449 
-461 FSTGEGAD
+461 
-469 WKIKFL
+469 
-475 EESTAD
+475 
-481 LLLNVGGEG
+481 
-490 RSYSF
+490 
-495 NGDGSRTPEDQLGQI
+495 
-510 SSLAIDQFA
+510 
-519 LWFRYNDGVK
+519 GVK
-529 TNDVSLQYRIY
+529 TNDVSLQYRVY
-540 EEGQEPDG
+540 EEGQEPEG
-548 GWSRIDAPQFYD
+548 GWNRIDATHLD
-560 QGSNTM
+560 EEEGNKM
-566 FFYTEMMGVDVTS
+566 FCYAEDVERNVTN

-736 QFYVTAVDR
+736 QFYVTAMDR

-774 RSMTLTVSCDGE
+774 LSMTLTVSCGGE

-800 AIEGLISSIKV
+800 AIEGLVSSIKV

-823 YVGFCST
+823 YMGFCST

-865 REFVASEWLFQNMAK
+865 RECVASEWLDQNVTK

-927 SASKANGATYN
+927 SASKEDGATYN
-938 LAGQRVGKDYKG
+938 LAGQRVRKDYKG
-950 IVVKGGRKLLVK
+950 IVITNGRKVLIK

>member
-1 MKTKFFTLLMALL
+1 MKARILTLFMALF

-22 AEITSLRLTL
+22 DEITSMKLTI
-32 SMNGGETFTEMIPA
+32 SHNGGEFREVSFPA
-46 SGFDELLLGG
+46 EGWPDLDLTDEFSSS
-56 YITSLKIHKA
+56 IRIKRI
-66 EVTTSGTFTDMKFK
+66 EVETSGTVSNVVFK
-80 ATMYKTAN
+80 ATMYKTEKGLQPDDGWRTFNLPQQGNTWVLDFGDEAPDLIDSEMGPAPRTFQFFVQAQDGSGNAIYYNN
-88 GGPESDAEWQ
+88 GGQDYK
-98 EVGFVDVGDGNW
+98 VLFVKGGGSSSSGGIKNLTLT
-110 MIDIPGGRDLVDGSW
+110 IRYNGEEAFTQDIPAENFSPVDLTDERTTSLIIVKVEVEAEESVSDIHFTGTMYSTSEGGQSNPDEWRSFPLQNLSNGKWELDMGEGIELVEEKW
-125 DNKFKTFEFYIQG
+125 LNQNKTKTFEFYVQG
-138 KDNSGNDVF
+138 TSDSGNQVF
-147 YNNGGEDYKVTFST
+147 YNNGGANYKVTFST
-161 GSGGTLINKIQF
+161 GEGGDWKIKF

-205 LGELSSLCIDQFA
+205 LGELSSLCIEQFA
-218 LLFKTAEG
+218 L
-226 VSTDDVSLQYR
+226 
-237 IYEDGEEP
+237 
-245 SGSWNGIGATHLDHQ
+245 
-260 GDNQMFCY
+260 
-268 TDMMGRNVTNDLE
+268 
-281 PNKSYVLEAWY
+281 
-292 QVVVDGEYFVL
+292 
-303 CKDKEGSKFRFFLT
+303 
-317 ENTSQ
+317 
-322 EEIYSVILTISHN
+322 
-335 GGEPYEVYFDHEN
+335 
-348 QPTLNLEGQT
+348 
-358 TSLKIMKAEVW
+358 
-369 TSDGI
+369 
-374 RSVEVFGTMYN
+374 
-385 TENGGPSG
+385 
-393 SNEWR
+393 
-398 AMPLNPS
+398 
-405 GSGYWMLE
+405 
-413 FGKEGYEIIE
+413 
-423 EEWLN
+423 
-428 DNRSKT
+428 
-434 FQFYVKGQDGSGNDI
+434 QFY
-449 LYNNGGADYKVT
+449 
-461 FSTGEGAD
+461 
-469 WKIKFL
+469 
-475 EESTAD
+475 TA
-481 LLLNVGGEG
+481 
-490 RSYSF
+490 
-495 NGDGSRTPEDQLGQI
+495 
-510 SSLAIDQFA
+510 
-519 LWFRYNDGVK
+519 DGVK

-540 EEGQEPDG
+540 EEGQEPEG
-548 GWSRIDAPQFYD
+548 GWNRIDATYLD
-560 QGSNTM
+560 NEEGNKM
-566 FFYTEMMGVDVTS
+566 FCYTDMMGINVTN
-579 GLEPNRVYIL
+579 GLEPNKDYVL

-687 ENGGPTG
+687 ENGGPSG
-694 GDEWRSMPLT
+694 SNEWRAMPLT

-774 RSMTLTVSCDGE
+774 RSMTLTINCDGE

-800 AIEGLISSIKV
+800 AIEGLTSSIKV
-811 MRVEVETSESLT
+811 MRVEVESSESLT
-823 YVGFCST
+823 YMGFCST

-844 WDWIPMD
+844 WDWIPME

-865 REFVASEWLFQNMAK
+865 KEFIASEWLNQNVAK

-902 SDYGYDNNYKVT
+902 SNYGYDNNYKVT

-927 SASKANGATYN
+927 SASKENGATYN
-938 LAGQRVGKDYKG
+938 LAGQRVRKDYKG
-950 IVVKGGRKLLVK
+950 IVITNGRKVLIK

>member
-1 MKTKFFTLLMALL
+1 MKTKIFTLLMTLF
-14 AFVWSAKA
+14 AFAWSAKA
-22 AEITSLRLTL
+22 DEIQGFTITMSR
-32 SMNGGETFTEMIPA
+32 NGGEFENVSFSAEGESDIDFSEDPT
-46 SGFDELLLGG
+46 
-56 YITSLKIHKA
+56 TSLIIKKIEAHA
-66 EVTTSGTFTDMKFK
+66 DGTVSNVVFS

-88 GGPESDAEWQ
+88 GLRPD
-98 EVGFVDVGDGNW
+98 DGW
-110 MIDIPGGRDLVDGSW
+110 RSFDLVDRHGGKWVLDLGDGVDLIDEEMGGSPRTFQFYLKGQDGSGNDIYCNNGGQDYKILFSKSGTSLPIKNLILTVRLNGGEAFTQEIPAEGFPVVDLTDEQTTSLIIEKIEVQAIESVSDVSFLGTMYSTNSGSSGDEW
-125 DNKFKTFEFYIQG
+125 REYNMEYKSNGRWMLYFGEGVELVEEDWIGQNKTKTFEFYAQAYDG
-138 KDNSGNDVF
+138 SGSQF
-147 YNNGGEDYKVTFST
+147 LYNNGGANYKVTFST
-161 GSGGTLINKIQF
+161 GESTDWKIKF

-185 DDSYKEYN
+185 DGEERIYN

-205 LGELSSLCIDQFA
+205 LGQVSSLVINGFA
-218 LLFKTAEG
+218 LQFNMAE
-226 VSTDDVSLQYR
+226 
-237 IYEDGEEP
+237 
-245 SGSWNGIGATHLDHQ
+245 
-260 GDNQMFCY
+260 
-268 TDMMGRNVTNDLE
+268 
-281 PNKSYVLEAWY
+281 
-292 QVVVDGEYFVL
+292 
-303 CKDKEGSKFRFFLT
+303 
-317 ENTSQ
+317 
-322 EEIYSVILTISHN
+322 
-335 GGEPYEVYFDHEN
+335 
-348 QPTLNLEGQT
+348 
-358 TSLKIMKAEVW
+358 
-369 TSDGI
+369 
-374 RSVEVFGTMYN
+374 
-385 TENGGPSG
+385 
-393 SNEWR
+393 
-398 AMPLNPS
+398 
-405 GSGYWMLE
+405 
-413 FGKEGYEIIE
+413 
-423 EEWLN
+423 
-428 DNRSKT
+428 
-434 FQFYVKGQDGSGNDI
+434 
-449 LYNNGGADYKVT
+449 
-461 FSTGEGAD
+461 
-469 WKIKFL
+469 
-475 EESTAD
+475 
-481 LLLNVGGEG
+481 
-490 RSYSF
+490 
-495 NGDGSRTPEDQLGQI
+495 
-510 SSLAIDQFA
+510 
-519 LWFRYNDGVK
+519 GVK
-529 TNDVSLQYRIY
+529 TNDVSLQYRVY
-540 EEGQEPDG
+540 EEGQEPEG
-548 GWSRIDAPQFYD
+548 GWNRIDATHLD
-560 QGSNTM
+560 EEEGNKM
-566 FFYTEMMGVDVTS
+566 FCYAEDVERNVTN

-599 EYFFLGKNKESSKF
+599 EYFFLGKNKESSRF

-638 EPYEVYFEHENM
+638 EPFEVYFDHENAV
-650 PTLNLEGQTTSLKIM
+650 PLNLEGQTTSLKIM

-774 RSMTLTVSCDGE
+774 RSMTLTINCDGE

-800 AIEGLISSIKV
+800 AIEGLVSSIKV

-823 YVGFCST
+823 YMGFCST

-865 REFVASEWLFQNMAK
+865 RECVASEWLDQNVIK

-927 SASKANGATYN
+927 SASKEDGATYN
-938 LAGQRVGKDYKG
+938 LAGQRVRKDYKG
-950 IVVKGGRKLLVK
+950 IVITNGRKVLIK

>member
-1 MKTKFFTLLMALL
+1 MKTKIFTLLMTLF
-14 AFVWSAKA
+14 AFAWSAKA
-22 AEITSLRLTL
+22 DEIQGFTITMSR
-32 SMNGGETFTEMIPA
+32 NGGEFENVSFSAEGESDIDFSEDPT
-46 SGFDELLLGG
+46 
-56 YITSLKIHKA
+56 TSLIIKKIEAHA
-66 EVTTSGTFTDMKFK
+66 DGTVSNVVFS

-88 GGPESDAEWQ
+88 GLRPD
-98 EVGFVDVGDGNW
+98 DGW
-110 MIDIPGGRDLVDGSW
+110 RSFDLVDRHGGKWVLDLGDGVDLIDEEMGGSP
-125 DNKFKTFEFYIQG
+125 
-138 KDNSGNDVF
+138 
-147 YNNGGEDYKVTFST
+147 
-161 GSGGTLINKIQF
+161 
-173 LDGITAGLTFSL
+173 
-185 DDSYKEYN
+185 
-193 FNGAGDRVPEDQ
+193 R
-205 LGELSSLCIDQFA
+205 
-218 LLFKTAEG
+218 
-226 VSTDDVSLQYR
+226 
-237 IYEDGEEP
+237 
-245 SGSWNGIGATHLDHQ
+245 
-260 GDNQMFCY
+260 
-268 TDMMGRNVTNDLE
+268 
-281 PNKSYVLEAWY
+281 
-292 QVVVDGEYFVL
+292 
-303 CKDKEGSKFRFFLT
+303 
-317 ENTSQ
+317 
-322 EEIYSVILTISHN
+322 
-335 GGEPYEVYFDHEN
+335 
-348 QPTLNLEGQT
+348 
-358 TSLKIMKAEVW
+358 
-369 TSDGI
+369 
-374 RSVEVFGTMYN
+374 
-385 TENGGPSG
+385 
-393 SNEWR
+393 
-398 AMPLNPS
+398 
-405 GSGYWMLE
+405 
-413 FGKEGYEIIE
+413 
-423 EEWLN
+423 
-428 DNRSKT
+428 T
-434 FQFYVKGQDGSGNDI
+434 FQFYLKGQDGSGNDI
-449 LYNNGGADYKVT
+449 YCNNGGQDYKILFSKSGTSLPIKNLILTVRLNGGEAFTQEIPAEGFPVVDLTDEQTTSLIIEKIEVQAIESVSDVSFLGTMYSTNSGSSGDEWREYNMEYKSNGRWMLYFGEGVELVEEDWIGQNKTKTFEFYVQGTSDSGNQVFYNNGGANYKVT
-461 FSTGEGAD
+461 FSTGEGGD

-519 LWFRYNDGVK
+519 LWFRYNEGVS
-529 TNDVSLQYRIY
+529 TNDVSLQYRVY
-540 EEGQEPDG
+540 EEGQEPEG

-566 FFYTEMMGVDVTS
+566 FFYTDMMGLDVTN

-589 EVNYQVVVGE
+589 EVNYQVVVDE
-599 EYFFLGKNKESSKF
+599 EYFFLGKNKESSRF

-638 EPYEVYFEHENM
+638 EPFEMYFDHENAV
-650 PTLNLEGQTTSLKIM
+650 PLNLEGQTTSLKIM

-766 SGGGGDGI
+766 SGSGGDGI
-774 RSMTLTVSCDGE
+774 RSMALTINCDGE
-786 VFTESFPSE
+786 VFTQSFPSE

-800 AIEGLISSIKV
+800 AIDGLVSSIKV

-823 YVGFCST
+823 YMGFCST

-865 REFVASEWLFQNMAK
+865 RECVASEWLDQNVTK

-927 SASKANGATYN
+927 SASKENGATYN
-938 LAGQRVGKDYKG
+938 LAGQRVRKDYKG
-950 IVVKGGRKLLVK
+950 IVITNGRKVLIK

>member
-1 MKTKFFTLLMALL
+1 MKTKIFTLLMTLF
-14 AFVWSAKA
+14 AFAWSAKA
-22 AEITSLRLTL
+22 DEIQGFTITMSR
-32 SMNGGETFTEMIPA
+32 NGGEFENVSFSAEGESDIDFSEDPT
-46 SGFDELLLGG
+46 
-56 YITSLKIHKA
+56 TSLIIKKIEAHA
-66 EVTTSGTFTDMKFK
+66 DGTVSNVVFS

-88 GGPESDAEWQ
+88 GLRPD
-98 EVGFVDVGDGNW
+98 DGW
-110 MIDIPGGRDLVDGSW
+110 RSFDLVDRHGGKWVLDLGDGVDLIDEEMGGSPRTFQFYLKGQDGSGNDIYCNNGGQDYKILFSKSGTSLPIKNLILTVRLNGGEAFTQEIPAEGFPVVDLTDEQTTSLIIEKIEVQAIESVSDVSFLGTMYSTNSGSSGDEW
-125 DNKFKTFEFYIQG
+125 REYNMEYKSNGRWMLYFGEGVELVEEDWIGQNKTKTFEFYAQAYDG
-138 KDNSGNDVF
+138 SGSQF
-147 YNNGGEDYKVTFST
+147 LYNNGGANYKVTFST
-161 GSGGTLINKIQF
+161 GESTDWKIKF

-185 DDSYKEYN
+185 DGEERIYN

-205 LGELSSLCIDQFA
+205 LGQVSSLVINGFA
-218 LLFKTAEG
+218 LQFNMAE
-226 VSTDDVSLQYR
+226 
-237 IYEDGEEP
+237 
-245 SGSWNGIGATHLDHQ
+245 
-260 GDNQMFCY
+260 
-268 TDMMGRNVTNDLE
+268 
-281 PNKSYVLEAWY
+281 
-292 QVVVDGEYFVL
+292 
-303 CKDKEGSKFRFFLT
+303 
-317 ENTSQ
+317 
-322 EEIYSVILTISHN
+322 
-335 GGEPYEVYFDHEN
+335 
-348 QPTLNLEGQT
+348 
-358 TSLKIMKAEVW
+358 
-369 TSDGI
+369 
-374 RSVEVFGTMYN
+374 
-385 TENGGPSG
+385 
-393 SNEWR
+393 
-398 AMPLNPS
+398 
-405 GSGYWMLE
+405 
-413 FGKEGYEIIE
+413 
-423 EEWLN
+423 
-428 DNRSKT
+428 
-434 FQFYVKGQDGSGNDI
+434 
-449 LYNNGGADYKVT
+449 
-461 FSTGEGAD
+461 
-469 WKIKFL
+469 
-475 EESTAD
+475 
-481 LLLNVGGEG
+481 
-490 RSYSF
+490 
-495 NGDGSRTPEDQLGQI
+495 
-510 SSLAIDQFA
+510 
-519 LWFRYNDGVK
+519 GVK
-529 TNDVSLQYRIY
+529 TNDVSLQYRVY
-540 EEGQEPDG
+540 EEGQEPEG
-548 GWSRIDAPQFYD
+548 GWNRIDATHLD
-560 QGSNTM
+560 EEEGNKM
-566 FFYTEMMGVDVTS
+566 FCYAEDVERNVTN

-599 EYFFLGKNKESSKF
+599 EYFFLGKNKESSRF

-638 EPYEVYFEHENM
+638 EPFEVYFDHENAV
-650 PTLNLEGQTTSLKIM
+650 PLNLEGQTTSLKIM

-774 RSMTLTVSCDGE
+774 RSMTLTINCDGE

-800 AIEGLISSIKV
+800 AIEGLVSSIKV

-823 YVGFCST
+823 YMGFCST

-865 REFVASEWLFQNMAK
+865 RECVASEWLDQNVIK

-927 SASKANGATYN
+927 SASKEDGATYN
-938 LAGQRVGKDYKG
+938 LAGQRVRKDYKG
-950 IVVKGGRKLLVK
+950 IVVTNGRKVLIK

>member
-1 MKTKFFTLLMALL
+1 MKTKIFTLLMTLF
-14 AFVWSAKA
+14 AFAWSAKA
-22 AEITSLRLTL
+22 DEIQGFTITMSR
-32 SMNGGETFTEMIPA
+32 NGGEFENVSFSAEGESDIDFSEDPT
-46 SGFDELLLGG
+46 
-56 YITSLKIHKA
+56 TSLIIKKIEAHA
-66 EVTTSGTFTDMKFK
+66 DGTVSNVVFS

-88 GGPESDAEWQ
+88 GLRPD
-98 EVGFVDVGDGNW
+98 DGW
-110 MIDIPGGRDLVDGSW
+110 RSFDLVDRHGGKWVLDLGDGVDLIDEEMGGSP
-125 DNKFKTFEFYIQG
+125 
-138 KDNSGNDVF
+138 
-147 YNNGGEDYKVTFST
+147 
-161 GSGGTLINKIQF
+161 
-173 LDGITAGLTFSL
+173 
-185 DDSYKEYN
+185 
-193 FNGAGDRVPEDQ
+193 R
-205 LGELSSLCIDQFA
+205 
-218 LLFKTAEG
+218 
-226 VSTDDVSLQYR
+226 
-237 IYEDGEEP
+237 
-245 SGSWNGIGATHLDHQ
+245 
-260 GDNQMFCY
+260 
-268 TDMMGRNVTNDLE
+268 
-281 PNKSYVLEAWY
+281 
-292 QVVVDGEYFVL
+292 
-303 CKDKEGSKFRFFLT
+303 
-317 ENTSQ
+317 
-322 EEIYSVILTISHN
+322 
-335 GGEPYEVYFDHEN
+335 
-348 QPTLNLEGQT
+348 
-358 TSLKIMKAEVW
+358 
-369 TSDGI
+369 
-374 RSVEVFGTMYN
+374 
-385 TENGGPSG
+385 
-393 SNEWR
+393 
-398 AMPLNPS
+398 
-405 GSGYWMLE
+405 
-413 FGKEGYEIIE
+413 
-423 EEWLN
+423 
-428 DNRSKT
+428 T
-434 FQFYVKGQDGSGNDI
+434 FQFYLKGQDGSGNDI
-449 LYNNGGADYKVT
+449 YCNNGGQDYKILFSKSGTSLPIKNLILTVRLNGGEAFTQEIPAEGFPVVDLTDEQTTSLIIEKIEVQAIESVSDVSFLGTMYSTNSGSSGDEWREYNMEYKSNGRWMLYFGEGVELVEEDWIGQNKTKTFEFYAQAYDGSGSQFLYNNGGANYKVT
-461 FSTGEGAD
+461 FSTGEGGD

-519 LWFRYNDGVK
+519 LWFRYNEGVS
-529 TNDVSLQYRIY
+529 TNDVSLQYRVY
-540 EEGQEPDG
+540 EEGQEPEG

-566 FFYTEMMGVDVTS
+566 FFYTDMMGLDVTS

-774 RSMTLTVSCDGE
+774 RSMALTINCDGE
-786 VFTESFPSE
+786 VFTQSFPSE

-800 AIEGLISSIKV
+800 AIEGLVSSIKV

-865 REFVASEWLFQNMAK
+865 RECVASEWLDQNVIK

-927 SASKANGATYN
+927 SASKEDGATYN
-938 LAGQRVGKDYKG
+938 LAGQRVRKDYKG
-950 IVVKGGRKLLVK
+950 IVITNGRKVLIK

>member
-1 MKTKFFTLLMALL
+1 MKTKIFTLLMTLF
-14 AFVWSAKA
+14 AFAWSAKA
-22 AEITSLRLTL
+22 DEIQGFTITMSR
-32 SMNGGETFTEMIPA
+32 NGGEFENVSFSAEGESDIDFSEDPT
-46 SGFDELLLGG
+46 
-56 YITSLKIHKA
+56 TSLIIKKIEAHA
-66 EVTTSGTFTDMKFK
+66 DGTVSNVVFS

-88 GGPESDAEWQ
+88 GLRPD
-98 EVGFVDVGDGNW
+98 DGW
-110 MIDIPGGRDLVDGSW
+110 RSFDLVDRHGGKWVLDLGDGVDLIDEEMGGSPRTFQFYLKGQDGSGNDIYCNNGGQDYKILFSKSGTSLPIKNLILTVRLNGGEAFTQEIPAEDFPVVDLTDEQTTSLIIEKIEVQAIESVSDVSFLGTMYSTNSGSSGDEW
-125 DNKFKTFEFYIQG
+125 REYNMEYKSNGRWMLYFGEGVELVEEDWIGQNKTKTFEFYAQAYDG
-138 KDNSGNDVF
+138 SGSQVF
-147 YNNGGEDYKVTFST
+147 YNNGGANYKVTFST
-161 GSGGTLINKIQF
+161 GESTDWKIKF

-185 DDSYKEYN
+185 DGEERIYN

-205 LGELSSLCIDQFA
+205 LGQVSSLVINGFA
-218 LLFKTAEG
+218 LQFNMAE
-226 VSTDDVSLQYR
+226 
-237 IYEDGEEP
+237 
-245 SGSWNGIGATHLDHQ
+245 
-260 GDNQMFCY
+260 
-268 TDMMGRNVTNDLE
+268 
-281 PNKSYVLEAWY
+281 
-292 QVVVDGEYFVL
+292 
-303 CKDKEGSKFRFFLT
+303 
-317 ENTSQ
+317 
-322 EEIYSVILTISHN
+322 
-335 GGEPYEVYFDHEN
+335 
-348 QPTLNLEGQT
+348 
-358 TSLKIMKAEVW
+358 
-369 TSDGI
+369 
-374 RSVEVFGTMYN
+374 
-385 TENGGPSG
+385 
-393 SNEWR
+393 
-398 AMPLNPS
+398 
-405 GSGYWMLE
+405 
-413 FGKEGYEIIE
+413 
-423 EEWLN
+423 
-428 DNRSKT
+428 
-434 FQFYVKGQDGSGNDI
+434 
-449 LYNNGGADYKVT
+449 
-461 FSTGEGAD
+461 
-469 WKIKFL
+469 
-475 EESTAD
+475 
-481 LLLNVGGEG
+481 
-490 RSYSF
+490 
-495 NGDGSRTPEDQLGQI
+495 
-510 SSLAIDQFA
+510 
-519 LWFRYNDGVK
+519 GVK
-529 TNDVSLQYRIY
+529 TNDVSLQYRVY
-540 EEGQEPDG
+540 EEGQEPEG
-548 GWSRIDAPQFYD
+548 GWNRIDATHLD
-560 QGSNTM
+560 QEEGNKM
-566 FFYTEMMGVDVTS
+566 FCYAEDVERNVTN

-628 VILTLKHNGG
+628 VILTLSHNGG
-638 EPYEVYFEHENM
+638 EPFEMYFDHENAV
-650 PTLNLEGQTTSLKIM
+650 PLNLEGQTTSLKIM

-774 RSMTLTVSCDGE
+774 RSMALTINCDGE

-800 AIEGLISSIKV
+800 AIEGLVSSIKV

-865 REFVASEWLFQNMAK
+865 RECVASEWLDQNVTK

-927 SASKANGATYN
+927 SASKENGATYN
-938 LAGQRVGKDYKG
+938 LAGQRVRKDYKG
-950 IVVKGGRKLLVK
+950 IVITNGRKVLIK